1 MPAVSADPA
10 LTIAAPRGEV
20 RAVALV
26 LHGGR
31 ARSRAPVRPSNLTV
45 LRMSPFAT
53 DLRRAGADAGLA
65 VARLRYL
72 VRGWN
77 GSARSPV
84 ADVEWALEGIGE
96 RFPDA
101 AVALVGP
108 SMGGRA
114 AIYAAAAPSVQV
126 VVGLAPWIEPGD
138 PVEPVTGRDILVVH
152 GDRDRITSA
161 RNSAAWTERARRV
174 AASAA
179 YVNVS
184 GERHAMLHRAKLWH
198 TMTSAYVLAKLCGV
212 SPEETSAAPGAR
224 VIAKVLAGDAS
235 LVV

>member
-1 MPAVSADPA
+1 VSDEPAFD
-10 LTIAAPRGEV
+10 IGAPRGEV
-20 RAVALV
+20 RGVALV

-31 ARSRAPVRPSNLTV
+31 ATSRAPVRPSNLTV
-45 LRMSPFAT
+45 LRMAPFANA
-53 DLRRAGADAGLA
+53 LRRAGAAEGLA

-77 GSARSPV
+77 GATRSPV
-84 ADVEWALEGIGE
+84 ADVLWALGQIAE
-96 RFPDA
+96 RYPDA
-101 AVALVGP
+101 PVGLVGH

-114 AIYAAAAPSVQV
+114 AIYAAATPAVRV

-138 PVEPVTGRDILVVH
+138 PVEPVTDRHVLIAH

-198 TMTSAYVLAKLCGV
+198 TMTAAYVVATLCGG
-212 SPEETSAAPGAR
+212 SPDGTATAPGGR
-224 VIAKVLAGDAS
+224 VISKVLAGDAS